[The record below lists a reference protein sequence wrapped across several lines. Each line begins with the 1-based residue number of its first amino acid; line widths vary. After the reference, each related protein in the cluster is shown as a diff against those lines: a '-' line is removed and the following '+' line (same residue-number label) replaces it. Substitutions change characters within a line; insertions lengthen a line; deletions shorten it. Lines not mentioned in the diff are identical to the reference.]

1 MGKKITLF
9 MVTLGSLL
17 AFTGPVRGQEVNS
30 DVKIPPPRELASG
43 APAINGLRAGT
54 ELLFRPSDQLFQGS
68 LAQAAVGILNEGQTR
83 EEFGDF
89 MTSLLVKAGIIAF
102 ERPPA
107 PLAASGENSED
118 GSWPAWTGRTPMTLS
133 VSRTARSE
141 AVRRRSV
148 LCRSYR

>member
-9 MVTLGSLL
+9 MVAAGSLL

-43 APAINGLRAGT
+43 APAINGLLAGT
-54 ELLFRPSDQLFQGS
+54 EILFRSSDQLFQGS
-68 LAQAAVGILNEGQTR
+68 SAQASVRILNEGQTR

-102 ERPPA
+102 DRPPA
-107 PLAASGENSED
+107 PLAASNGSSED
-118 GSWPAWTGRTPMTLS
+118 GSWPAWTGRTPTTLS
-133 VSRTARSE
+133 VSRAARFE
-141 AVRRRSV
+141 TLRRR
-148 LCRSYR
+148 